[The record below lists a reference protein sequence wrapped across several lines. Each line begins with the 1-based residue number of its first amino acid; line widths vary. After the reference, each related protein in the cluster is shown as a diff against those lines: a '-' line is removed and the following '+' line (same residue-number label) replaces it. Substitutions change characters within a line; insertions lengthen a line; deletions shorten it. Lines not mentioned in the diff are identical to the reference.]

1 MMKRLLPLLL
11 LIVAIGIAGCAGINS
26 LQGGGQQVLACEGAG
41 VTNGIMITDFA
52 FDFNEIYGGESV
64 GLTLTVEN
72 LGGSS
77 GTLNSYQLFGPDFST
92 SPTDMQWSFTGTT
105 DDTETGMAEILAA
118 PNSDL
123 GIPGGMYTEL
133 WTILAPSGLTV
144 ETPVNLNIRTTY
156 EYDTYFSGV
165 LTVMTQSYLGSLPPE
180 DRKALIQSGGLSARC
195 FTGGPIQLEAAAGT
209 HFVDPSGTKTIRFIV
224 TNVGSGYPFW
234 GGTGMYTDISDSTKY
249 RIHVPAQIS
258 GIVTCAEDTVVLS
271 RGEIGTFDC
280 TFDSPSP
287 TAKTDY
293 NFQINVEYY
302 YWQDSA
308 TAIKVLRPLS

>member
-1 MMKRLLPLLL
+1 MKKLLPLLL
-11 LIVAIGIAGCAGINS
+11 LTLAVIVSGCV
-26 LQGGGQQVLACEGAG
+26 GQEAG
-41 VTNGIMITDFA
+41 VISCPGEGVTDGVTITDFS

-64 GLTLTVEN
+64 GLTFTVEN
-72 LGGSS
+72 FGGED
-77 GTLNSYQLFGPDFST
+77 GTLNSYQLFGPDMVT
-92 SPTDMQWSFTGTT
+92 SGATSMQWEVTSGDITSTGI
-105 DDTETGMAEILAA
+105 AEDLSA
-118 PNSDL
+118 PNMDL